1 MKCGDVYL
9 HICDHLDED
18 INSERCRQIK
28 QHLAE
33 CPNCSEYLSSLK
45 QTITLYR
52 ALPPP
57 RIPAGAHRDL
67 FKTISS
73 LTAEAAPGASK
84 RGRKA
89 KRA

>member
-33 CPNCSEYLSSLK
+33 CPNCSEYLRSLK
-45 QTITLYR
+45 QTIILYR
-52 ALPPP
+52 SLPPP
-57 RIPAGAHRDL
+57 RIPAGTHRAL
-67 FKTISS
+67 FKTVST
-73 LTAEAAPGASK
+73 LTGGTAPRTK
-84 RGRKA
+84 RRIRKT
-89 KRA
+89 KQT

>member
-9 HICDHLDED
+9 HICDNLDED

-33 CPNCSEYLSSLK
+33 CPNCSEYLRSLK
-45 QTITLYR
+45 KTIVLYR

-57 RIPAGAHRDL
+57 RIPAGAHRAL
-67 FKTISS
+67 FKAVST
-73 LTAEAAPGASK
+73 LTGEKAPRA
-84 RGRKA
+84 RRRTPKA
-89 KRA
+89 